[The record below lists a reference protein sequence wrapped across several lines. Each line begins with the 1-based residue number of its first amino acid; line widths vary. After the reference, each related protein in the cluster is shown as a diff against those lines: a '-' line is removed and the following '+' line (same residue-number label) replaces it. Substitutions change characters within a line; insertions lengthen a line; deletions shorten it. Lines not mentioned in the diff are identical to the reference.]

1 MVESDE
7 ETRGAPKCFSSVLAH
22 IGLLSLSRLAV
33 FSLLVLAA
41 SRLLLLALSRVK
53 TGSLAACYSSSSCVC
68 SAGCFSFSF
77 SRRFSLFRFVLSRA
91 SGVSPVLLSPA
102 FPLPSSVSSSRARF
116 LCTLL
121 LVLSPHGLHSLS
133 PLPFSGLTAVL
144 LFSKPQAK
152 LPAFFLCKMN
162 SGGKYIPPSMRGAA
176 QATQAPPGA
185 SASAPGPAS
194 PYGAA
199 GPALSASPVS
209 SQPGVS
215 PDEVS
220 PQGVSPHQRRTAA
233 QVLAGVSAG
242 ARRAKASYPLRV
254 VEVDSLVLM
263 KVLKHCKENYPTPV
277 NGQLLGIDCRDR
289 LEVTNC
295 FPLPQKKDIMAQVQR
310 EKGISEKDL
319 EERIDE
325 EFDKYQDKM
334 AELMHDVNVD
344 CFTVGWYQTLSFGDL
359 KNKDIIDSLV
369 LYQEAIDKAIVL
381 GFDPMLNSMAKKAFK
396 AYRVNPE
403 FVQKY
408 HEFEQDVSKY
418 SKLRAKDIL
427 IEVPLVVVNP
437 FLVEAFLM
445 DWAVHDP
452 LQNQADFDSL
462 ELDQSVYMEKNLSM
476 LSLSLEALGDEQDKL
491 QRYQRESLKQ
501 QQLQKQLLER
511 RRLENDQ
518 RRLRGEPLLPAD
530 LDGPAFRKIDPPS
543 QLNTLMMSSQAQLQC
558 EEINAACSETLGK
571 MFLLHWGNLRKKQ
584 TPAGLSAAVAAAAA
598 DAK

>member
-1 MVESDE
+1 
-7 ETRGAPKCFSSVLAH
+7 
-22 IGLLSLSRLAV
+22 
-33 FSLLVLAA
+33 
-41 SRLLLLALSRVK
+41 
-53 TGSLAACYSSSSCVC
+53 
-68 SAGCFSFSF
+68 
-77 SRRFSLFRFVLSRA
+77 
-91 SGVSPVLLSPA
+91 
-102 FPLPSSVSSSRARF
+102 
-116 LCTLL
+116 
-121 LVLSPHGLHSLS
+121 
-133 PLPFSGLTAVL
+133 
-144 LFSKPQAK
+144 
-152 LPAFFLCKMN
+152 MN
-162 SGGKYIPPSMRGAA
+162 SGGKYVPPSLRGGAQPGAA
-176 QATQAPPGA
+176 QGGLQGSAAPAAFAP
-185 SASAPGPAS
+185 SAVPSS

-199 GPALSASPVS
+199 GPALSSSPASS
-209 SQPGVS
+209 LNAGGVS
-215 PDEVS
+215 PGDDVS
-220 PQGVSPHQRRTAA
+220 PQGVSPNQRRTAA
-233 QVLAGVSAG
+233 QVLAGMSGTG
-242 ARRAKASYPLRV
+242 ASRRAKASYPLRV

-277 NGQLLGIDCRDR
+277 NGQLLGIDCKDR

-295 FPLPQKKDIMAQVQR
+295 FPLPQKKDIIAQVQR

-408 HEFEQDVSKY
+408 QEFEQDVSKY
-418 SKLRAKDIL
+418 NKLRAKDIL

-476 LSLSLEALGDEQDKL
+476 LSMSLEALGDEQDKL

-558 EEINAACSETLGK
+558 EDINAACSETLGK